1 MRISD
6 WSSDV
11 CSSDL
16 LADREFLVLT
26 IEDRETVAGNRA
38 PGAAMTRAGVAKSDA
53 GAKRRPAELGLPPM
67 VDDRKAEHRLGPAQR
82 VGIGALAGKIKR
94 AKAAYPLLG
103 EEAALG
109 ILALYRADRG
119 RPGEEDIA
127 LVIANGFGRG
137 SWRER
142 GGQDVE

>member
-1 MRISD
+1 MP
-6 WSSDV
+6 
-11 CSSDL
+11 
-16 LADREFLVLT
+16 RE
-26 IEDRETVAGNRA
+26 
-38 PGAAMTRAGVAKSDA
+38 GVAKSEA

-119 RPGEEDIA
+119 RRGEEDID
-127 LVIANGFGRG
+127 LANARSEARSVGKECVRTC
-137 SWRER
+137 
-142 GGQDVE
+142 